1 LQKLESIEETK
12 QFLRLGIKLQAMV
25 LNSTVVLTL
34 ILLALMFGA
43 GVTSSVWG
51 FTLGREALKGTTQP
65 DVRPSNNAGNGKQG
79 TAANKDQVSIL
90 KEKDI
95 LKTVKARIEGR
106 DPDKTATQAN
116 AKTDKAS
123 SKPATAKKPATPQNA
138 SAKFPMNSRD
148 GGITLEVSSA
158 SQRGNSMLLDV
169 SMKNEGSQAVRFLY
183 SFLNVTDNQGRALS
197 ATAEDLPAE
206 LPPNGQIFY
215 GTVSIPTALLDNAK
229 EISLTL
235 TDYPGQKLQLQIAG
249 IPVAK

>member
-1 LQKLESIEETK
+1 
-12 QFLRLGIKLQAMV
+12 MV

-34 ILLALMFGA
+34 ILLTLMFGA

-65 DVRPSNNAGNGKQG
+65 DVRPSSNAGGKQG
-79 TAANKDQVSIL
+79 TPAKSDQVSIL

-95 LKTVKARIEGR
+95 LKIVKARVDGR
-106 DPDKTATQAN
+106 DPEKLATQN
-116 AKTDKAS
+116 AKDKAS
-123 SKPATAKKPATPQNA
+123 SKPATAKKTPTGQNA

-148 GGITLEVSSA
+148 GGITLEVSA
-158 SQRGNSMLLDV
+158 VNQRGNSMLLDV

-183 SFLNVTDNQGRALS
+183 SFLNVTDNQGRPLS

-215 GTVSIPTALLDNAK
+215 GTVSIPTALLENAK
-229 EISLTL
+229 ELSLTL

-249 IPVAK
+249 IPVPN

>member
-1 LQKLESIEETK
+1 
-12 QFLRLGIKLQAMV
+12 MV

-34 ILLALMFGA
+34 ILLTLMFGA

-65 DVRPSNNAGNGKQG
+65 DVRPSSNAGGKQG
-79 TAANKDQVSIL
+79 TPANKDQVSIL

-95 LKTVKARIEGR
+95 LKIVKARIEGR
-106 DPDKTATQAN
+106 DPEKLATQN
-116 AKTDKAS
+116 AKDKAS
-123 SKPATAKKPATPQNA
+123 SKPATAKKPATGQNA

-148 GGITLEVSSA
+148 GGITLEVSA
-158 SQRGNSMLLDV
+158 ANQRGNSMLLDV

-183 SFLNVTDNQGRALS
+183 SFLNVTDNQGRPLS

-206 LPPNGQIFY
+206 LPPNGQVFY
-215 GTVSIPTALLDNAK
+215 GTVSIPTALLEDAK
-229 EISLTL
+229 ELSLTL

-249 IPVAK
+249 IPVPK